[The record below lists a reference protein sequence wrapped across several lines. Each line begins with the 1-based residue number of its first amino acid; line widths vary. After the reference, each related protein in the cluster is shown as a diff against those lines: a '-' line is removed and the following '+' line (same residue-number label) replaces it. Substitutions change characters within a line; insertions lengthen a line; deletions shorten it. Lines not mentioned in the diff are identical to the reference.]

1 MPDIRLFIFI
11 KALIIIKKSTIL
23 QLAIMVLCTG
33 PGAYAQPDA
42 GSRPTANKPVNYGY
56 VFASPFP
63 KQYRVADSIF
73 FELAKTDT
81 TIASRTIDD
90 MHAAVMQTG
99 DELAQLNFARSL
111 IRYRYMRYY
120 YSQDSVAIKHLVSD
134 AEALLQSV
142 DEKKHP
148 VIAALI
154 HTTLGNTLDYKT
166 YRYNDAFAHY
176 LKAYNLYK
184 NIPVQQYPDR
194 QYSQYSIALAYYQ
207 FGDYENALKLG
218 KEINSLYNEKNHTA
232 VFIVDLIG
240 MCYLRME
247 NFAGSIPYFQ
257 WILDNYQQCRVSAS
271 WEGIALGNIGSAL
284 YLQGRDEEAV
294 NYLKRA
300 VTITMK
306 GNVPDNA
313 ANFAALLSAIY
324 MKQKNMPV
332 AKLYVKIAQDEAYK
346 SNDISNYQ
354 VVYAALASYY
364 KETGNAQKAL
374 RYQDSA
380 IVYKDSLQKKNDVR
394 LKYRGEMA
402 VERERTI
409 RQQQVFEAESS
420 RNILIRNVSIL
431 FAALII
437 LIIVLVFNSRRSK
450 FKYEKQQLLI
460 EQQLAKTELNIA
472 KEQLNS
478 FTKSIIEKNELIDKA
493 KAEIL
498 RITNDFHQLQNK
510 QQSTGTSGVADDG
523 ELKHLYE
530 SVILTDFDWSNFTS
544 LFEKVYPGFF
554 IRLKQKFPQL
564 SLSEKK
570 FIALSKLKL
579 DNKEMAAMIGVGPD
593 AIRQNRSRLK
603 KKLNFAEEIFLEEII
618 DQI

>member
-1 MPDIRLFIFI
+1 MG
-11 KALIIIKKSTIL
+11 T
-23 QLAIMVLCTG
+23 
-33 PGAYAQPDA
+33 YAQSDV
-42 GSRPTANKPVNYGY
+42 GSHPSANKPVNHQY
-56 VFASPFP
+56 VFATPFP
-63 KQYRVADSIF
+63 KQYQVADSIF

-81 TIASRTIDD
+81 AIASRAIDD
-90 MHAAVMQTG
+90 MHAAVIQTG
-99 DELAQLNFARSL
+99 DELTQLNFARSL
-111 IRYRYMRYY
+111 IRYRYMKYY
-120 YSQDSVAIKHLVSD
+120 YSQDSVAIKNLVSD
-134 AEALLQSV
+134 AETLLKSV
-142 DEKKHP
+142 DEKKYP
-148 VIAALI
+148 VIAALV
-154 HTTLGNTLDYKT
+154 HTTLGNTLNYKT
-166 YRYNDAFAHY
+166 YRYNDAFTHY

-218 KEINSLYNEKNHTA
+218 KEINSLYTEKNHTA

-247 NFAGSIPYFQ
+247 NFVDAIPYFQ
-257 WILDNYQQCRVSAS
+257 WVLDNYQQCGVSAS
-271 WEGIALGNIGSAL
+271 WQGIALGNIGNVL
-284 YLQGRDEEAV
+284 YLQGRDEEAI

-313 ANFAALLSAIY
+313 ANFAALLSSIY

-332 AKLYVKIAQDEAYK
+332 AKLYVEIAQDAAYK

-374 RYQDSA
+374 HYQDSA

-402 VERERTI
+402 VEKERLI
-409 RQQQVFEAESS
+409 HEQQIFEAESS

-450 FKYEKQQLLI
+450 FKYEKQKMLI
-460 EQQLAKTELNIA
+460 QQQLAETELNIA

-478 FTKSIIEKNELIDKA
+478 FTKSIIEKNEVIDKA

-498 RITNDFHQLQNK
+498 RIANDFHQLQNK
-510 QQSTGTSGVADDG
+510 QQATGTSGFADDG

-544 LFEKVYPGFF
+544 LFDKVYPEFF
-554 IRLKQKFPQL
+554 IRVKQKFPQL

-579 DNKEMAAMIGVGPD
+579 DNKEMAAMLGVGTD

-603 KKLNFAEEIFLEEII
+603 KKLNLAEEILLEEII

>member
-1 MPDIRLFIFI
+1 MG
-11 KALIIIKKSTIL
+11 T
-23 QLAIMVLCTG
+23 
-33 PGAYAQPDA
+33 YAQSDA
-42 GSRPTANKPVNYGY
+42 GSHPSANKPVNYQY
-56 VFASPFP
+56 VFATPFP
-63 KQYRVADSIF
+63 EQYQVADSIF

-81 TIASRTIDD
+81 ALASRAIDE
-90 MHAAVMQTG
+90 MHSVAMQAG
-99 DELAQLNFARSL
+99 DELTQLNFARSL

-120 YSQDSVAIKHLVSD
+120 SSQDSVAIKNLVSD
-134 AEALLQSV
+134 AETLLKSV
-142 DEKKHP
+142 DEKKYP

-154 HTTLGNTLDYKT
+154 HTTLGNTLNYKT

-218 KEINSLYNEKNHTA
+218 KEINSLYTEKNHNA

-257 WILDNYQQCRVSAS
+257 WTLDNYQQCGVSAS

-284 YLQGRDEEAV
+284 YLQGRDEEAI

-300 VTITMK
+300 VTLTVK
-306 GNVPDNA
+306 GNVSDNA
-313 ANFAALLSAIY
+313 ANFAALLSSIY

-332 AKLYVKIAQDEAYK
+332 AKLYIEIARDEAYK

-354 VVYAALASYY
+354 VVYAALTSYY

-374 RYQDSA
+374 HYQDSA
-380 IVYKDSLQKKNDVR
+380 IIYKDSLQKKNDVR

-402 VERERTI
+402 VERERSI

-431 FAALII
+431 FAVLII

-450 FKYEKQQLLI
+450 FKYEKQKLLI
-460 EQQLAKTELNIA
+460 RQQLAETELNIA

-493 KAEIL
+493 KAEIS
-498 RITNDFHQLQNK
+498 RITNDFRQLQNK
-510 QQSTGTSGVADDG
+510 QQATGTSGVADDG
-523 ELKHLYE
+523 KLKHLYE
-530 SVILTDFDWSNFTS
+530 SVILTDFDWDNFTS
-544 LFEKVYPGFF
+544 LFDKVYPEFF

-570 FIALSKLKL
+570 FISLSKLKL
-579 DNKEMAAMIGVGPD
+579 DNKEMAAMLGVGTD

-603 KKLNFAEEIFLEEII
+603 KKLNLAEEVFLEEII
-618 DQI
+618 EEI

>member
-1 MPDIRLFIFI
+1 
-11 KALIIIKKSTIL
+11 
-23 QLAIMVLCTG
+23 MVLSTVIDT
-33 PGAYAQPDA
+33 YAQSDV
-42 GSRPTANKPVNYGY
+42 GSHPSVNYQY
-56 VFASPFP
+56 VFATPFP
-63 KQYRVADSIF
+63 KQYQVADSVF

-81 TIASRTIDD
+81 GNASRVIKY
-90 MHAAVMQTG
+90 MQAAAMQTG
-99 DELAQLNFARSL
+99 DELTQLNFTRSL
-111 IRYRYMRYY
+111 IRYRYMRQY
-120 YSQDSVAIKHLVSD
+120 YSQDSASIKNLVSD
-134 AEALLQSV
+134 AEALLKSV
-142 DEKKHP
+142 DEKKYP
-148 VIAALI
+148 VIAALV
-154 HTTLGNTLDYKT
+154 HTTLGNTLNYKS

-218 KEINSLYNEKNHTA
+218 KEINSLYTEKNHTA

-240 MCYLRME
+240 MCNLRME
-247 NFAGSIPYFQ
+247 NFTGSIPYFQ
-257 WILDNYQQCRVSAS
+257 WILDHYQKCGVSAS
-271 WEGIALGNIGSAL
+271 WEGIALGNIGNAL
-284 YLQGRDEEAV
+284 YLQGKNDEAID
-294 NYLKRA
+294 YLKKA
-300 VTITMK
+300 VTITIK
-306 GNVPDNA
+306 GDVPDNS
-313 ANFAALLSAIY
+313 ANFAALLSTIY
-324 MKQKNMPV
+324 LKQKNRPA
-332 AKLYVKIAQDEAYK
+332 AKLYVEIALDEAYK

-354 VVYAALASYY
+354 IVYAALASYY

-374 RYQDSA
+374 LYQDSA

-394 LKYRGEMA
+394 LKHRAEMA
-402 VERERTI
+402 VETERLM
-409 RQQQVFEAESS
+409 RQQQIFEAESS

-431 FAALII
+431 FAALLI

-450 FKYEKQQLLI
+450 FKYEKQKMHIQ
-460 EQQLAKTELNIA
+460 QQLAETELNTA

-498 RITNDFHQLQNK
+498 RITNDFDQLQNK
-510 QQSTGTSGVADDG
+510 QQATGTSGVADDG

-530 SVILTDFDWSNFTS
+530 SVILTDFDWDNFTS
-544 LFEKVYPGFF
+544 LFDKVYPEFF

-579 DNKEMAAMIGVGPD
+579 DNKEMAAMLGVGTD

-603 KKLNFAEEIFLEEII
+603 KKLNLDEEIFLEEII